1 MFIQILLTIF
11 IAFAIIKLIFRFNF
25 WWLIF
30 WIIAVVAVW
39 VPDFLTKIAN
49 ILGIGRGADLVLYV
63 SVVAVFYLIFK
74 IYVRFE
80 KIERNITKIVRKD
93 SLEEK

>member
-11 IAFAIIKLIFRFNF
+11 IAFAIIRLISRFNF

-74 IYVRFE
+74 IYVRLE

>member
-25 WWLIF
+25 WWLFF
-30 WIIAVVAVW
+30 WIIAIIAVW

>member
-11 IAFAIIKLIFRFNF
+11 IAFAIIRLISRFNF

>member
-25 WWLIF
+25 WWLFF
-30 WIIAVVAVW
+30 WIIAIIAVW

-93 SLEEK
+93 SLEKK

>member
-25 WWLIF
+25 WWLFF
-30 WIIAVVAVW
+30 WIIAIIAVW

-74 IYVRFE
+74 IYVRLE